1 MANTALYWT
10 DSILFRKELLQLVHI
25 ECHCSQGEVKKS
37 ICTLWVKKPSEYIT
51 KFVKK
56 YYCFICDFNMLID
69 VLKTIVDVSD
79 GGHGLQN
86 FGRKL
91 TEEIL
96 FSRLTRNKIIPE
108 PICLDQ
114 G

>member
-1 MANTALYWT
+1 
-10 DSILFRKELLQLVHI
+10 
-25 ECHCSQGEVKKS
+25 
-37 ICTLWVKKPSEYIT
+37 
-51 KFVKK
+51 
-56 YYCFICDFNMLID
+56 MLID
-69 VLKTIVDVSD
+69 VLKTFVDVSD
-79 GGHGLQN
+79 GGLGLQN
-86 FGRKL
+86 FDRKI